1 MTSKRML
8 TPEHKQKIKAT
19 KQARKTARANALF
32 ASGPYALRQLDPD
45 NLVIETAGGDPLY
58 YPCTVDGI
66 TAAVCWIM
74 AQRLCRDVERAKSIL
89 AGLQALRSEVVAFA
103 KKLLEK
109 EAGR

>member
-45 NLVIETAGGDPLY
+45 NIVIETAGSDPLY
-58 YPCTVDGI
+58 YPCTIDGL
-66 TAAVCWIM
+66 TAALSWIA

-89 AGLQALRSEVVAFA
+89 SLLQDTSRELRKVAEALA
-103 KKLLEK
+103 K

>member
-1 MTSKRML
+1 MRTL
-8 TPEHKQKIKAT
+8 TDEHKAKIQAAKDAKKA
-19 KQARKTARANALF
+19 ARANALF
-32 ASGPYALRQLDPD
+32 ASGPYALRYLDPD

-66 TAAVCWIM
+66 TAAVGWIM